1 MRRVFANWRSSAA
14 RGGGRYHAVAE
25 EGARFRGIAAL
36 IGRRLGV
43 PFARQTSEEAAR
55 HFGWFA
61 AIASLNASA
70 SSVRTGER
78 FGWTPSQ
85 PGLLADLDGDHY
97 FPAR

>member
-1 MRRVFANWRSSAA
+1 M
-14 RGGGRYHAVAE
+14 
-25 EGARFRGIAAL
+25 

-43 PFARQTSEEAAR
+43 PFARQTSVEAAR

-78 FGWTPSQ
+78 FGWTRVSPGCSPISIGITIFRHADQGAMRVASQ
-85 PGLLADLDGDHY
+85 T
-97 FPAR
+97 PA